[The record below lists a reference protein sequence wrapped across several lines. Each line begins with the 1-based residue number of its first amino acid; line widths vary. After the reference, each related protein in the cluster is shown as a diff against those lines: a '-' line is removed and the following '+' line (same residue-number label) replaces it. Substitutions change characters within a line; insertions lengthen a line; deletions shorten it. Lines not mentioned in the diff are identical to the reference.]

1 MTLSLLVRQPM
12 RKDLLAL
19 LLLLLPA
26 SAHTQPVD
34 ASTDHRLH
42 LGVSGAVPIGEA
54 YGGRWQA
61 QPGVAVR
68 AATGFQGGVIHTALH
83 LFENENQ
90 VEGLPGFLALRGE
103 LGWGVP
109 IALPAG
115 LQFTPSGQIGALTM
129 LFEGDEVVSE
139 ALQNETELTVGVAGR
154 LEVPLSGRWCVFA
167 SAEWAHVYTAVPINL
182 TFVQAGLS
190 VSVSTPGWLRGML

>member
-1 MTLSLLVRQPM
+1 MCKCLI
-12 RKDLLAL
+12 AA

-26 SAHTQPVD
+26 STQAQGAE
-34 ASTDHRLH
+34 ASADDRLH
-42 LGVSGAVPIGEA
+42 LGLSGAVPMGEA
-54 YGGRWQA
+54 YGGRWAA

-68 AATGFQGGVIHTALH
+68 AATWFHGGRIHVAFH
-83 LFENENQ
+83 LFENETL

-109 IALPAG
+109 LALPAG
-115 LQFTPSGQIGALTM
+115 LRLTPSGQVGVLTM

-139 ALQNETELTVGVAGR
+139 ALTNETELTMGVAGR
-154 LEVPLSGRWCVFA
+154 LEVPLGGAWRVFA
-167 SAEWAHVYTAVPINL
+167 AAEWVHVYTAVPIDL
-182 TFVQAGLS
+182 AFIQAGLS